1 MCGWLSKTK
10 LYPLIVQVERNV
22 FLISVSSVGVIWR
35 LFDHSALELLL
46 FPVDLEGGHIIVWS
60 KLVFPNKVEVHLL

>member
-1 MCGWLSKTK
+1 MWVALQDKT
-10 LYPLIVQVERNV
+10 
-22 FLISVSSVGVIWR
+22 ISVDRPSRKKFISNTVSSVGVIWR